1 MDASSLPYFTQR
13 ENDTDGRPDMDGRS
27 SFAPSESDCSTLM
40 DLKKRVRE
48 LDGMLKDLESR
59 QSDDDDDEQDDIYDD
74 QDSDSDISNSELYNI
89 QDLENNDVMGT
100 FEAPPEGK
108 LRQTLDAVDMVHS
121 LSSLF
126 VRQQLT
132 SENDIRASFAGV
144 MEQIAPSEPSLSEID
159 VSSQDDSPD
168 PNEMTANKQDNRIL
182 YAQILLIV
190 FAVTTIALIAVYVSI
205 RL

>member
-1 MDASSLPYFTQR
+1 
-13 ENDTDGRPDMDGRS
+13 
-27 SFAPSESDCSTLM
+27 
-40 DLKKRVRE
+40 
-48 LDGMLKDLESR
+48 
-59 QSDDDDDEQDDIYDD
+59 
-74 QDSDSDISNSELYNI
+74 
-89 QDLENNDVMGT
+89 
-100 FEAPPEGK
+100 
-108 LRQTLDAVDMVHS
+108 MVHS